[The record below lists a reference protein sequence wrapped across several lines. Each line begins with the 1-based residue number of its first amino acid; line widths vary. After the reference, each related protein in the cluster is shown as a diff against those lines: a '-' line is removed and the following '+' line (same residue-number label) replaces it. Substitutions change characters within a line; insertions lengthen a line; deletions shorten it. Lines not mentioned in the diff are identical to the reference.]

1 MEQARKVPV
10 GVLSN
15 FDIDGQ
21 LYSIE
26 ELKRGHINRTYVAE
40 WRNGKERRRL
50 VHQVVN
56 HRIFKDI
63 PGLMRNLEIVTQA
76 VAEALQHNAARAH
89 EKTLHIVKTR
99 DGAPFVLDDAGEY
112 WRTFEFLEDTITH
125 DVCPNPAVAS
135 EAAAILGRFQ
145 GDLIQI
151 APASL
156 VDTIPHFHNGTNR
169 FSAFEAALEADT
181 HGRADGAL
189 EEILFAHARRD
200 LAGML
205 VSTLESGSIPTRVS
219 HNDMKLNNVLFDAS
233 GRSAVCLLDLD
244 TCMAGTPLYDF
255 GDLVRNTAVPCHED
269 EQDLSKVVVDMGL
282 YRAICSGYLKEA
294 AAFLTPAE
302 VKLLAVAPRV
312 LALTLGVRFLTDY
325 LQGDV
330 YFRIHRDQHNLE
342 RARTQFAVVRAM
354 ESLEHE
360 MLGAVQAG

>member
-1 MEQARKVPV
+1 
-10 GVLSN
+10 
-15 FDIDGQ
+15 
-21 LYSIE
+21 
-26 ELKRGHINRTYVAE
+26 
-40 WRNGKERRRL
+40 
-50 VHQVVN
+50 
-56 HRIFKDI
+56 
-63 PGLMRNLEIVTQA
+63 
-76 VAEALQHNAARAH
+76 
-89 EKTLHIVKTR
+89 
-99 DGAPFVLDDAGEY
+99 
-112 WRTFEFLEDTITH
+112 
-125 DVCPNPAVAS
+125 
-135 EAAAILGRFQ
+135 
-145 GDLIQI
+145 
-151 APASL
+151 
-156 VDTIPHFHNGTNR
+156 
-169 FSAFEAALEADT
+169 
-181 HGRADGAL
+181 
-189 EEILFAHARRD
+189 LFAHARRD